1 MRRHELHLP
10 IHLIE
15 PIHGIEPIHPMEPIC
30 LTAPGW
36 RSQLRSSLR
45 QAGEALAVIA
55 SIVAVGLIAVAL

>member
-1 MRRHELHLP
+1 
-10 IHLIE
+10 
-15 PIHGIEPIHPMEPIC
+15 MEPIC

-55 SIVAVGLIAVAL
+55 SIVAIGLIAVAL